1 MDTRAR
7 RHGNAPGGRDP
18 PGSAPGAGYPRL
30 FRRLSGLLLLLPGL
44 PLDLLLLAE
53 HRALLGDLDVVD
65 GYVDLGHPQAGQ
77 VLHPIYD
84 VAARRLGELRDRVA
98 VLDGH
103 REVHGRL
110 LLAHLDADAT
120 GVVRGRA
127 LAGHGAGYA
136 LQEAADRRGRAAA
149 HLHLLDLL
157 GRDAGDLGDHRVA
170 NGRPAALALE
180 GVPPALSGALAQ
192 GLSSPRRLWAHSC
205 AKPGTLKP

>member
-7 RHGNAPGGRDP
+7 RRGNAPGGRDP
-18 PGSAPGAGYPRL
+18 PGSGTPGAGYLRL
-30 FRRLSGLLLLLPGL
+30 FRRPSGRLLLRPGL
-44 PLDLLLLAE
+44 PLDLLLLVE

-77 VLHPIYD
+77 ALRPVYD
-84 VAARRLGELRDRVA
+84 VAARGLGELRDRVA

-103 REVHGRL
+103 REVYGRL
-110 LLAHLDADAT
+110 LLAHLDADAAR
-120 GVVRGRA
+120 VVGGA
-127 LAGHGAGYA
+127 LAGHGAGDA

-205 AKPGTLKP
+205 AKPGALKP